1 MGRPMYWLAFAFCT
15 LALASSKDEERAAT
29 PIILDDEERA
39 ATPIILDGSD
49 DKGHEGP
56 DDKAEMRDLTRDFME
71 TNPSV
76 VNGHQVFEGD
86 MVLTESQWRAVRE
99 RKAIADLS
107 ARWPQQGGFPTVP
120 YYLDTTDSVT
130 VAAINAAIA
139 HWEQN
144 TCIRFQLTSNLAQ
157 RHVRFFEGSG
167 CWSYVGMLAQNGQ
180 DISIGSGCKELGIV
194 AHEIGHAIGFVHEQ
208 SRPDRDDY
216 VVINYGNIQTGKENN
231 FNKYSTSVVNT
242 YGIPYDYSSDM
253 HYGST
258 GFTNNG
264 KSTIATLYP
273 LAQELIGQ
281 RTGLSHRDKLL
292 ANTMYGCIN
301 KWLAACGVNA
311 DPCQNGGFYGNG
323 CACVCPSGT
332 SGANCQTVTGN
343 YYDKLTNPCTEKVT
357 QEGTLTSPGY
367 PSNYPNI
374 QCVKWIVAPVCHVPR
389 VTFSDFYL
397 YGKDPYCGST
407 TATCCYFDGLEI
419 RTDNLYNG
427 AVYCGTDITAGQ
439 TFTGTGQEMILYFRA
454 ISNNLRRGWSAQL
467 TFVPQPGCTTT
478 TTETST
484 TTTATTTTTTEPT
497 TTTTEPTTTTTE
509 PTTTTTT
516 TATTTTTEPTT
527 TTTEPTTTT
536 TTTAT
541 TTTTE
546 PTTTTTEPTTTTTEP
561 TTTTTAT
568 TTTTEPTT
576 TTTEPT
582 TTTTE
587 PTTTIT
593 EPTTTTTEPTTTTT
607 EPTTTTATTTTT
619 EPTTTTTEPT
629 TTTTEPT
636 TTTTEPTTTNTEP
649 TTTTATTT
657 TTEPTTTT
665 TEPTTTTTEPTTTTT
680 EPTTTT
686 TEPTTTTT
694 EPTTT
699 TTEPTTTT
707 TEPTTTTTEP
717 TTTTTEPTTTITEPT
732 TTTTEPTTTTTT
744 TATTTTTTEP
754 TTTTTK
760 PTTTTTTTTEP
771 TTTTTKPTTT
781 TTTTK
786 PTTRTTTTKPTTRT
800 TTTKPT
806 TRTTTTKPTTRTT
819 TTKPTTRTTTTKP
832 TTRTTTTKPTTR
844 TTTTKPTTRTT
855 TKKPTT
861 TTPRAT
867 TTTTKP
873 TTTTTSPPPPRCLTQ
888 AFNGVFYWS
897 SPGFGVTN
905 YPNNFNCALR
915 GVSTTSM
922 LTLKLER
929 FTLQGALRRC
939 VDGVELTFLYNRTTT
954 LCGSQSGKVFT
965 SPSFNF
971 NARFFTDPTKTY
983 QGYNISFT
991 PATTSCHQIITAAVG
1006 QTGTI
1011 TSPPAEKYC
1020 EYRIQAPSGS
1030 RVKVNEVT
1038 SRILGTT
1045 NCETDWLLLNGRS
1058 EKMYPSDTSLI
1069 ICGNRVVPSPLI
1081 SQTNEVY
1088 AAYQGTSSSSRGFT
1102 IKYTVI

>member
-1 MGRPMYWLAFAFCT
+1 MGRHMYWLAFAFCT
-15 LALASSKDEERAAT
+15 LALASAKDEERAAT

-56 DDKAEMRDLTRDFME
+56 DGKAEMRDLTRDFME

-99 RKAIADLS
+99 RKALADLS
-107 ARWPQQGGFPTVP
+107 ARWPEQGGFPTVP

-130 VAAINAAIA
+130 VAAINAGIA

-180 DISIGSGCKELGIV
+180 DISIGSGCKELGTV

-264 KSTIATLYP
+264 QTTIATLYP

-281 RTGLSHRDKLL
+281 RTGLSHRDILL
-292 ANTMYGCIN
+292 ANTMYGCID
-301 KWLAACGVNA
+301 KWLAACGVDA
-311 DPCQNGGFYGNG
+311 DPCQNGGFYGEG

-332 SGANCQTVTGN
+332 SGANCETVTGD
-343 YYDKLTNPCTEKVT
+343 YYDELTNSCTEKVT

-367 PSNYPNI
+367 PSNYPKI
-374 QCVKWIVAPVCHVPR
+374 QCVKWIVAPACHVPR
-389 VTFSDFYL
+389 VTFSDFNL
-397 YGKDPYCGST
+397 YGENPYCGST
-407 TATCCYFDGLEI
+407 TETCCYFDGLEI

-427 AVYCGTDITAGQ
+427 EVYCGTDITAGQ
-439 TFTGTGQEMILYFRA
+439 TFTGTGQEMVLYFRA
-454 ISNNLRRGWSAQL
+454 INNNIRRGWSAQL

-478 TTETST
+478 TAETST
-484 TTTATTTTTTEPT
+484 TTTTIATTTTTTEP
-497 TTTTEPTTTTTE
+497 
-509 PTTTTTT
+509 TTTTT

-527 TTTEPTTTT
+527 TATTTTTEPTTTATTTTTEPTTT

-546 PTTTTTEPTTTTTEP
+546 PTTT
-561 TTTTTAT
+561 AT

-576 TTTEPT
+576 TATI
-582 TTTTE
+582 TTTE
-587 PTTTIT
+587 PTTTA
-593 EPTTTTTEPTTTTT
+593 TTTTTEPTTTTT

-619 EPTTTTTEPT
+619 
-629 TTTTEPT
+629 
-636 TTTTEPTTTNTEP
+636 
-649 TTTTATTT
+649 
-657 TTEPTTTT
+657 
-665 TEPTTTTTEPTTTTT
+665 
-680 EPTTTT
+680 
-686 TEPTTTTT
+686 
-694 EPTTT
+694 
-699 TTEPTTTT
+699 
-707 TEPTTTTTEP
+707 
-717 TTTTTEPTTTITEPT
+717 
-732 TTTTEPTTTTTT
+732 
-744 TATTTTTTEP
+744 
-754 TTTTTK
+754 
-760 PTTTTTTTTEP
+760 
-771 TTTTTKPTTT
+771 
-781 TTTTK
+781 
-786 PTTRTTTTKPTTRT
+786 
-800 TTTKPT
+800 
-806 TRTTTTKPTTRTT
+806 
-819 TTKPTTRTTTTKP
+819 
-832 TTRTTTTKPTTR
+832 
-844 TTTTKPTTRTT
+844 
-855 TKKPTT
+855 
-861 TTPRAT
+861 
-867 TTTTKP
+867 
-873 TTTTTSPPPPRCLTQ
+873 TTSPLPPRCLIQ
-888 AFNGVFYWS
+888 AVNGVFYWS
-897 SPGFGVTN
+897 SPGFGITN
-905 YPNNFNCALR
+905 YPNNFNCAVR
-915 GVSTTSM
+915 GFSTRSM
-922 LTLKLER
+922 LTLKLET
-929 FTLQGALRRC
+929 FTLQRAKRRRC
-939 VDGVELTFLYNRTTT
+939 VDGVELTFLYNRTRT
-954 LCGSQSGKVFT
+954 LCGSRSGRVFT

-971 NARFFTDPTKTY
+971 NARFFTNPRRTY

-1030 RVKVNEVT
+1030 RVQVDEVT
-1038 SRILGTT
+1038 SRIRGTR
-1045 NCETDWLLLNGRS
+1045 NCAIDWLLLNGRS
-1058 EKMYPSDTSLI
+1058 ERMYPPDTSLI
-1069 ICGNRVVPSPLI
+1069 ICGKRVVSSPLT
-1081 SQTNEVY
+1081 SETNEMY
-1088 AAYQGTSSSSRGFT
+1088 AAYQGTSRRSRGVT

>member
-1 MGRPMYWLAFAFCT
+1 
-15 LALASSKDEERAAT
+15 
-29 PIILDDEERA
+29 
-39 ATPIILDGSD
+39 
-49 DKGHEGP
+49 
-56 DDKAEMRDLTRDFME
+56 MRDLTRDFME

-99 RKAIADLS
+99 RKALADLS
-107 ARWPQQGGFPTVP
+107 ARWPEQGGFPTVP
-120 YYLDTTDSVT
+120 YYLDTTDSAT

-144 TCIRFQLTSNLAQ
+144 TCIRFQLTSNLVQ
-157 RHVRFFEGSG
+157 PHVRFFEGSG
-167 CWSYVGMLAQNGQ
+167 CWSYVGMLGQNGQ

-216 VVINYGNIQTGKENN
+216 VVINDGNIQTGKENN
-231 FNKYSTSVVNT
+231 FNKHSTSVVNT

-264 KSTIATLYP
+264 KTTIATLYP

-281 RTGLSHRDKLL
+281 RTGLSHRDILL

-301 KWLAACGVNA
+301 KWLAACGVIA
-311 DPCQNGGFYGNG
+311 DPCQNGGFYGKG

-332 SGANCQTVTGN
+332 SGANCQTVTGD
-343 YYDKLTNPCTEKVT
+343 YYDELTNPCTEKVT
-357 QEGTLTSPGY
+357 QEGLLTSPGY

-389 VTFSDFYL
+389 VTFSDFNL
-397 YGKDPYCGST
+397 YGKNPYCGST
-407 TATCCYFDGLEI
+407 TETCCYFDGLEI

-536 TTTAT
+536 TTAT

-607 EPTTTTATTTTT
+607 EPTTTTT
-619 EPTTTTTEPT
+619 EPTTR
-629 TTTTEPT
+629 
-636 TTTTEPTTTNTEP
+636 
-649 TTTTATTT
+649 
-657 TTEPTTTT
+657 
-665 TEPTTTTTEPTTTTT
+665 
-680 EPTTTT
+680 
-686 TEPTTTTT
+686 
-694 EPTTT
+694 
-699 TTEPTTTT
+699 
-707 TEPTTTTTEP
+707 
-717 TTTTTEPTTTITEPT
+717 
-732 TTTTEPTTTTTT
+732 
-744 TATTTTTTEP
+744 
-754 TTTTTK
+754 K
-760 PTTTTTTTTEP
+760 P
-771 TTTTTKPTTT
+771 
-781 TTTTK
+781 
-786 PTTRTTTTKPTTRT
+786 
-800 TTTKPT
+800 
-806 TRTTTTKPTTRTT
+806 
-819 TTKPTTRTTTTKP
+819 
-832 TTRTTTTKPTTR
+832 
-844 TTTTKPTTRTT
+844 
-855 TKKPTT
+855 
-861 TTPRAT
+861 
-867 TTTTKP
+867 
-873 TTTTTSPPPPRCLTQ
+873 S
-888 AFNGVFYWS
+888 
-897 SPGFGVTN
+897 
-905 YPNNFNCALR
+905 
-915 GVSTTSM
+915 
-922 LTLKLER
+922 
-929 FTLQGALRRC
+929 
-939 VDGVELTFLYNRTTT
+939 
-954 LCGSQSGKVFT
+954 
-965 SPSFNF
+965 
-971 NARFFTDPTKTY
+971 
-983 QGYNISFT
+983 
-991 PATTSCHQIITAAVG
+991 
-1006 QTGTI
+1006 
-1011 TSPPAEKYC
+1011 
-1020 EYRIQAPSGS
+1020 
-1030 RVKVNEVT
+1030 
-1038 SRILGTT
+1038 
-1045 NCETDWLLLNGRS
+1045 
-1058 EKMYPSDTSLI
+1058 
-1069 ICGNRVVPSPLI
+1069 
-1081 SQTNEVY
+1081 
-1088 AAYQGTSSSSRGFT
+1088 
-1102 IKYTVI
+1102 